1 MLHCKKNT
9 CGLNKHHSVRFT
21 MTPTHD
27 LKALRLSKGLRQD
40 DIGNRKDVVDVE
52 KGRKMPGQRL
62 IRRMATALKV
72 PTEVV
77 FAACQESVRRAAAAI
92 APEPDPAPAPTPPI
106 NSGV

>member
-1 MLHCKKNT
+1 
-9 CGLNKHHSVRFT
+9 

-27 LKALRLSKGLRQD
+27 LRSLRLSKGLRQD

-62 IRRMATALKV
+62 IRRMAIALQV

-77 FAACQESVRRAAAAI
+77 FAACQESVRRLT
-92 APEPDPAPAPTPPI
+92 PEVSTANA
-106 NSGV
+106 SV

>member
-1 MLHCKKNT
+1 
-9 CGLNKHHSVRFT
+9 

-27 LKALRLSKGLRQD
+27 LRSLRLSKGLRQD

-62 IRRMATALKV
+62 IRRMAIALQV

-77 FAACQESVRRAAAAI
+77 FAACQESGRRLTLEVSTANA
-92 APEPDPAPAPTPPI
+92 
-106 NSGV
+106 SV